1 LLFAVATQAQKFIGS
16 YPGYSL
22 LPATTSVQWLSQP
35 SVFNHVYPYPAAVNY
50 RGVVGNAVA
59 PWFYYNNP
67 YTTEVQTS
75 ADVKDVAG
83 TSGAI
88 RTKRQIQLRY
98 RGGSRRG
105 RSLDTMDKVKTDV
118 NNVDETASS
127 RPKRQILLRY
137 RPSSRRGRS
146 LNNELIKPVY
156 PAYSQFDTDAALVR
170 TPRQILLRYRN
181 SAAGRRRHGRSINE

>member
-1 LLFAVATQAQKFIGS
+1 MATQAQQFIGS

-35 SVFNHVYPYPAAVNY
+35 SVFNHVYPYPDAVNY

-67 YTTEVQTS
+67 YMTEVQTS
-75 ADVKDVAG
+75 ANVKDVAG
-83 TSGAI
+83 TSGAV

-98 RGGSRRG
+98 RGGG
-105 RSLDTMDKVKTDV
+105 R
-118 NNVDETASS
+118 
-127 RPKRQILLRY
+127 I
-137 RPSSRRGRS
+137 GRN
-146 LNNELIKPVY
+146 LNQLKPLY

-181 SAAGRRRHGRSINE
+181 SAASRRRHG